1 LNIDQKI
8 QLLKPHAKLLSGNLM
23 GIEKEGLR
31 VSRKGGLSQAPHPS
45 ALGCALTHPN
55 ITTDFSESL
64 LELVTPP
71 LPTAQSVL
79 NFLKDTHIIYIAVCQ
94 RIRVFGQRV
103 CRVLFAERPIFLLLS
118 MVRVIAA
125 R

>member
-1 LNIDQKI
+1 MNIEQKI
-8 QLLKPHAKLLSGNLM
+8 QLLKPHAQLLSGNLM

-31 VSRKGGLSQAPHPS
+31 VSKKGGLSQAPHPS

-71 LPTAQSVL
+71 LSSARSVL
-79 NFLKDTHIIYIAVCQ
+79 DFLQDTQHYLYCRLPKDQSFWPASMPCVMRGKTYI
-94 RIRVFGQRV
+94 
-103 CRVLFAERPIFLLLS
+103 PI
-118 MVRVIAA
+118 AQYG
-125 R
+125 